1 MKLRRCKRVVAAEEE
16 YNLDDFDSDYFDS
29 DDFELDDADQE
40 YDSAATS
47 INSKKLPAIYHMVD
61 FEPGKLYLDFGGGK
75 FDNAI
80 MYLKDKGCELLVY
93 DKFNRTKEYN
103 QEVIQRVRDNR
114 GADGV
119 ISSNV
124 LNVIKEPD
132 ARIAVLKNMKKLA
145 KPGADMYITVYEGT
159 GKGDEGPTKS
169 GYQLNRKTKDYMDEI
184 QSVFP
189 DAKRKGKLV
198 IAHNTGA
205 AANSSTSI
213 DASQYT
219 DTQTMKYGS
228 KEYMIHYTDTSNIPY
243 DDEEALIYSL
253 QMQISVISPY
263 DDATYAWAK
272 YENGTIYFIKDGK
285 QIDSVVIGTPSDSG
299 VDFNEYAENV
309 AYTAMENLDYLNKDV
324 EKQMIYNSTDIKA
337 DSKYWLDPPEDT
349 RDADEISTVCYIEI
363 SVDTNIIIDDE
374 GGWAYE
380 DDDLSFADGPDGTSY
395 YEDSCSHLYL
405 DDVDGCVDK
414 LNDLMES
421 KLPLDEGKYHISGN
435 LTLAYDV
442 ECERWSDR
450 GDDEYR
456 YNTDFAEVSFNKK
469 KSSLDN
475 FKWQKI

>member
-1 MKLRRCKRVVAAEEE
+1 MKLTRSKRVYAAEEN
-16 YNLDDFDSDYFDS
+16 YPV
-29 DDFELDDADQE
+29 DDFELDEADQE

-103 QEVIQRVRDNR
+103 DEVIQRVRENN

-132 ARIAVLKNMKKLA
+132 VRISVLKNMKKLA
-145 KPGADMYITVYEGT
+145 KPGADIYITVYEGT

-169 GYQLNRKTKDYMDEI
+169 GYQLNRKTKDYMEEI

-198 IAHNTGA
+198 IAHNTESST
-205 AANSSTSI
+205 NSSTNI
-213 DASQYT
+213 DASAYT
-219 DTQTMKYGS
+219 NTKTMKYGS
-228 KEYMIHYTDTSNIPY
+228 KEYMIHYTDTSRIPY
-243 DDEEALIYSL
+243 DDEDGLIHSL
-253 QMQISVISPY
+253 KMQISVISPY
-263 DDATYAWAK
+263 DDASYAWAK
-272 YENGTIYFIKDGK
+272 YEDGTIYFIKDGK
-285 QIDSVVIGTPSDSG
+285 QVDSIVLGTPSDSD
-299 VDFNEYAENV
+299 VEFNEYTEDV
-309 AYTAMENLDYLNKDV
+309 AYTAMQNLDYMNRNV
-324 EKQMIYNSTDIKA
+324 EKKMIYNSTDIEA
-337 DSKYWLDPPEDT
+337 DSEYWLDPPEDT
-349 RDADEISTVCYIEI
+349 RDTDEVSDTCYIEI
-363 SVDTNIIIDDE
+363 VVDANILIDDE

-380 DDDLSFADGPDGTSY
+380 DDDYSFAEGPDGTSY
-395 YEDSCSHLYL
+395 YEDSYGHLYL
-405 DDVDGCVDK
+405 DDVDGCIDK

-421 KLPLDEGKYHISGN
+421 KLPLEEGKYHISGR

-442 ECERWSDR
+442 EMERWFDR
-450 GDDEYR
+450 GDDEYQ
-456 YNTDFAEVSFNKK
+456 YDTDFATVSFNKK
-469 KSSLDN
+469 KSSLDS
-475 FKWQKI
+475 FKWQKL